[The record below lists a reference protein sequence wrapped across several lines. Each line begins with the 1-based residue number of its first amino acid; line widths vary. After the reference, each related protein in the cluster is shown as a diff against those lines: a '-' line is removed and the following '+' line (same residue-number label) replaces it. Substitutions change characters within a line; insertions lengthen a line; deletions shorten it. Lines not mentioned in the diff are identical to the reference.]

1 MHAVVQHAAGLT
13 DEVEKDPKAVE
24 RGRLGGKA
32 RAAKLTPDQRVQA
45 AKVARAA
52 RKDS

>member
-1 MHAVVQHAAGLT
+1 MHAVVQHAAGLV
-13 DEVEKDPKAVE
+13 EVPEKDPKAVE

-32 RAAKLTPDQRVQA
+32 RAAKLTPEQRTEA

-52 RKDS
+52 RKAE